1 MHFLKCCIAKQSKIE
16 LKLEVLNIGEIQMT
30 NSKNMIKVAASVFV
44 FLLLLA
50 YGSHAGYAQ
59 VTGGG
64 DQMPTEMTLWQ
75 TLKAGGGV
83 MIVIGLLSVAA
94 VAIII
99 YDFMMLN
106 VNKLAPQ
113 RLFTE
118 VMRKLES
125 RDFSGAQTLCM
136 KEGNTI
142 ISKIVLA
149 GLERRN
155 PLDDSAREAME
166 NTARVELTGMWQN
179 INYLSDIV
187 AVAPL
192 LGLLGTVLGMIQ
204 AFHAVPLQSAS
215 VKTTLLAAGISKA
228 MVTTASGL
236 IVAIPAL
243 IAYSYFRGKVQQV
256 TNKIE
261 IYSTDIIRA
270 IQNR

>member
-1 MHFLKCCIAKQSKIE
+1 
-16 LKLEVLNIGEIQMT
+16 
-30 NSKNMIKVAASVFV
+30 
-44 FLLLLA
+44 
-50 YGSHAGYAQ
+50 
-59 VTGGG
+59 
-64 DQMPTEMTLWQ
+64 MTLWQ

-83 MIVIGLLSVAA
+83 MVVIGLLSVVA

-106 VNKLAPQ
+106 VNKLAPR
-113 RLFTE
+113 RLFDD

-125 RDFSGAQTLCM
+125 RDFAAAKTLCR
-136 KEGNTI
+136 KENNTI
-142 ISKIVLA
+142 IAKIVLA

-166 NTARVELTGMWQN
+166 NTARIELTNLWQN
-179 INYLSDIV
+179 ISYLSDIV

-215 VKTTLLAAGISKA
+215 IKTTLLAAGISKA

-236 IVAIPAL
+236 VVAIPAL
-243 IAYSYFRGKVQQV
+243 IAYSYFRGQVQQV
-256 TNKIE
+256 TNMIE
-261 IYSTDIIRA
+261 IYSTDIIKA

>member
-1 MHFLKCCIAKQSKIE
+1 MINFRNIFKC
-16 LKLEVLNIGEIQMT
+16 VLGLF
-30 NSKNMIKVAASVFV
+30 A
-44 FLLLLA
+44 FLLFVA
-50 YGSHAGYAQ
+50 YGSHAVYAQ
-59 VTGGG
+59 ASNMMTPSP

-83 MIVIGLLSVAA
+83 MVVIGFLSVVA

-106 VNKLAPQ
+106 VNKLAPR
-113 RLFTE
+113 RLFDE
-118 VMRKLES
+118 LIRKLES
-125 RDFSGAQTLCM
+125 RDFGAAQAICR
-136 KEGNTI
+136 KESNTI
-142 ISKIVLA
+142 ISKIVLS
-149 GLERRN
+149 GLERRT

-166 NTARVELTGMWQN
+166 NTARAEITSLWQN

-236 IVAIPAL
+236 IVAIPVL
-243 IAYSYFRGKVQQV
+243 MAYSYFRGRVQQI
-256 TNKIE
+256 TNLIE
-261 IYSTDIIRA
+261 IYSTDLIKT

>member
-1 MHFLKCCIAKQSKIE
+1 M
-16 LKLEVLNIGEIQMT
+16 N
-30 NSKNMIKVAASVFV
+30 NSKDIFKCLWSVLFFILLFTWGPHAA
-44 FLLLLA
+44 
-50 YGSHAGYAQ
+50 HAQAMNALPSGP
-59 VTGGG
+59 
-64 DQMPTEMTLWQ
+64 DQMPAEMTLWQ

-83 MIVIGLLSVAA
+83 MVVIGFLSILA

-99 YDFMMLN
+99 YDFKMLN
-106 VNKLAPQ
+106 VNALAPR
-113 RLFTE
+113 RLYDE
-118 VMRKLES
+118 VLRKLES
-125 RDFSGAQTLCM
+125 KDFGGAQMACR
-136 KEGNTI
+136 KENNTI

-149 GLERRN
+149 GLERKN

-166 NTARVELTGMWQN
+166 NTARVELTNLWQN

-243 IAYSYFRGKVQQV
+243 IAYSYFRGQVQLV
-256 TNKIE
+256 TNMIE
-261 IYSTDIIRA
+261 IYSTDIIKT

>member
-1 MHFLKCCIAKQSKIE
+1 
-16 LKLEVLNIGEIQMT
+16 MT
-30 NSKNMIKVAASVFV
+30 NSRNIFPAGFFV
-44 FLLLLA
+44 FLLLLICT
-50 YGSHAGYAQ
+50 SHGAYAQ
-59 VTGGG
+59 GSSLPIGA
-64 DQMPTEMTLWQ
+64 DQMPAEMTLWQ

-83 MIVIGLLSVAA
+83 MVVIGFLSVAA

-106 VNKLAPQ
+106 VGKLAPSK
-113 RLFTE
+113 LFE
-118 VMRKLES
+118 DVMSKLES
-125 RDFSGAQTLCM
+125 RDFASAKTLCR
-136 KEGNTI
+136 ERNNTI

-149 GLERRN
+149 GLDRRN
-155 PLDDSAREAME
+155 PMDNSASEAME
-166 NTARVELTGMWQN
+166 NTARVELTNLWQN
-179 INYLSDIV
+179 ISYLSDIV

-228 MVTTASGL
+228 MVCTASGL

-243 IAYSYFRGKVQQV
+243 MAYSYFRGQVQQV
-256 TNKIE
+256 TNMIE
-261 IYSTDIIRA
+261 IYSTDIIKA

>member
-1 MHFLKCCIAKQSKIE
+1 MMKFVTAFLT
-16 LKLEVLNIGEIQMT
+16 VLMCSQPMAFAQAV
-30 NSKNMIKVAASVFV
+30 S
-44 FLLLLA
+44 
-50 YGSHAGYAQ
+50 GSEQGP
-59 VTGGG
+59 V
-64 DQMPTEMTLWQ
+64 EMTLWQ
-75 TLKAGGGV
+75 TLAAGGGV
-83 MIVIGLLSVAA
+83 MVVIGLLSIVA

-99 YDFMMLN
+99 YDIISLN
-106 VNKLAPQ
+106 VNKLAP
-113 RLFTE
+113 RKLFDE

-125 RDFSGAQTLCM
+125 RDFGEAKALCY
-136 KEGNTI
+136 KQNNTI
-142 ISKIVLA
+142 IAKIVLA
-149 GLERRN
+149 GLERRT
-155 PLDDSAREAME
+155 PLDAAAREAME
-166 NTARVELTGMWQN
+166 STARIELTNLWQN

-236 IVAIPAL
+236 IVAIPTL
-243 IAYSYFRGKVQQV
+243 MAYSYFRGQVQLV

-261 IYSTDIIRA
+261 IYSTDIIKA

>member
-1 MHFLKCCIAKQSKIE
+1 
-16 LKLEVLNIGEIQMT
+16 MT
-30 NSKNMIKVAASVFV
+30 KSKNKAKCVWGVV
-44 FLLLLA
+44 GFLLILFCA
-50 YGSHAGYAQ
+50 TQYACAQGSG
-59 VTGGG
+59 VVSSSP

-83 MIVIGLLSVAA
+83 MVVIGFLSVLG

-99 YDFMMLN
+99 YDFIMLN
-106 VNKLAPQ
+106 VGKLASKS
-113 RLFTE
+113 LYTS
-118 VMRKLES
+118 VIKKLET
-125 RDFSGAQTLCM
+125 RDFSGAQALCL
-136 KEGNTI
+136 KEPNSI
-142 ISKIVLA
+142 ITKIVLA
-149 GLERRN
+149 GIERKN

-166 NTARVELTGMWQN
+166 NTARVELTNLWQN

-243 IAYSYFRGKVQQV
+243 IAYSYFRGQVQLV
-256 TNKIE
+256 TNMIE
-261 IYSTDIIRA
+261 IYSTDIIKA
-270 IQNR
+270 IQHR

>member
-1 MHFLKCCIAKQSKIE
+1 MNH
-16 LKLEVLNIGEIQMT
+16 
-30 NSKNMIKVAASVFV
+30 SKNVIGWALGVFV
-44 FLLLLA
+44 FLLIFNGHHLA
-50 YGSHAGYAQ
+50 YAQASGAG
-59 VTGGG
+59 VTG
-64 DQMPTEMTLWQ
+64 DNMPGEMTLWQ

-83 MIVIGLLSVAA
+83 MVVIGLLSVAA

-106 VNKLAPQ
+106 VNKLAP
-113 RLFTE
+113 RKLFND

-125 RDFSGAQTLCM
+125 RDFGAAQAMCL
-136 KEGNTI
+136 KEANTI
-142 ISKIVLA
+142 IAKIVLA
-149 GLERRN
+149 GIERRN
-155 PLDDSAREAME
+155 PMDDTAREAME
-166 NTARVELTGMWQN
+166 NTARVELTNLWQN

-215 VKTTLLAAGISKA
+215 LKTTLLAAGISKA
-228 MVTTASGL
+228 MICTASGL

-243 IAYSYFRGKVQQV
+243 MAYSYFRGQVQQV
-256 TNKIE
+256 TNTIE
-261 IYSTDIIRA
+261 IYGTDIIKA

>member
-1 MHFLKCCIAKQSKIE
+1 MLGRVLGVIAFLW
-16 LKLEVLNIGEIQMT
+16 VLAT
-30 NSKNMIKVAASVFV
+30 
-44 FLLLLA
+44 L
-50 YGSHAGYAQ
+50 SHAAYAQ
-59 VTGGG
+59 GSNLLFSGP
-64 DQMPTEMTLWQ
+64 DQMPVPMTLWQ

-83 MIVIGLLSVAA
+83 MIVIGLLSVLA

-106 VNKLAPQ
+106 VNKLAPD
-113 RLFTE
+113 RLFDD

-125 RDFSGAQTLCM
+125 RDFGEAKTLCR
-136 KEGNTI
+136 KENNTI
-142 ISKIVLA
+142 IAKIVLA

-155 PLDDSAREAME
+155 PLDDTAREAME
-166 NTARVELTGMWQN
+166 SAARIELTDLWQN
-179 INYLSDIV
+179 ISYLSDIV

-204 AFHAVPLQSAS
+204 AFHAVPLQSAGL
-215 VKTTLLAAGISKA
+215 KTTLLAAGISKA

-236 IVAIPAL
+236 VVAIPAL
-243 IAYSYFRGKVQQV
+243 IAYSYFRGQVQQV

-261 IYSTDIIRA
+261 IYSTDIIKA

>member
-1 MHFLKCCIAKQSKIE
+1 M
-16 LKLEVLNIGEIQMT
+16 V
-30 NSKNMIKVAASVFV
+30 
-44 FLLLLA
+44 
-50 YGSHAGYAQ
+50 
-59 VTGGG
+59 
-64 DQMPTEMTLWQ
+64 
-75 TLKAGGGV
+75 
-83 MIVIGLLSVAA
+83 VIGLLSVAA

-99 YDFMMLN
+99 YDIMMLK
-106 VNKLAPQ
+106 VSKLAP
-113 RLFTE
+113 RGLFDE
-118 VMRKLES
+118 VMRKLDA
-125 RDFSGAQTLCM
+125 RDFGAAQTICR
-136 KEGNTI
+136 KENNTI

-155 PLDDSAREAME
+155 PLDNSAREAME
-166 NTARVELTGMWQN
+166 NAARAELTDLWQN

-243 IAYSYFRGKVQQV
+243 IAYSYFRGQVQKVS
-256 TNKIE
+256 NMIE
-261 IYSTDIIRA
+261 IYSTDIIKA
-270 IQNR
+270 IQSR

>member
-1 MHFLKCCIAKQSKIE
+1 M
-16 LKLEVLNIGEIQMT
+16 G
-30 NSKNMIKVAASVFV
+30 
-44 FLLLLA
+44 
-50 YGSHAGYAQ
+50 
-59 VTGGG
+59 
-64 DQMPTEMTLWQ
+64 P
-75 TLKAGGGV
+75 
-83 MIVIGLLSVAA
+83 
-94 VAIII
+94 
-99 YDFMMLN
+99 
-106 VNKLAPQ
+106 
-113 RLFTE
+113 
-118 VMRKLES
+118 RKP
-125 RDFSGAQTLCM
+125 LCR
-136 KEGNTI
+136 KENNTI

-166 NTARVELTGMWQN
+166 NTARAELTNLWQN

-228 MVTTASGL
+228 MVCTASGL

-243 IAYSYFRGKVQQV
+243 IAYSYFRGQVQQV
-256 TNKIE
+256 TNMIE
-261 IYSTDIIRA
+261 IYSTDIIKA

>member
-1 MHFLKCCIAKQSKIE
+1 MRD
-16 LKLEVLNIGEIQMT
+16 
-30 NSKNMIKVAASVFV
+30 SKNNFRWMGGVLV
-44 FLLLLA
+44 FLGLLA
-50 YGSHAGYAQ
+50 YAAPHAFAQ
-59 VTGGG
+59 TAAPSVGTGALPG
-64 DQMPTEMTLWQ
+64 EMTLWE

-83 MIVIGLLSVAA
+83 MVVIGFLSVAA

-106 VNKLAPQ
+106 VNKLAPR
-113 RLFTE
+113 RLFQE
-118 VMRKLES
+118 VMRKVES
-125 RDFSGAQTLCM
+125 RDLNGARELCSR
-136 KEGNTI
+136 EPNTI
-142 ISKIVLA
+142 ISKMVLA

-155 PLDDSAREAME
+155 PMDDAAREAME
-166 NTARVELTGMWQN
+166 NTARVELTTLWQN

-187 AVAPL
+187 AIAPL

-215 VKTTLLAAGISKA
+215 LKTTLLAAGISKA

-243 IAYSYFRGKVQQV
+243 IAYSYFRGQVQAV
-256 TNKIE
+256 TNIIE
-261 IYSTDIIRA
+261 IYSTDIIKS

>member
-1 MHFLKCCIAKQSKIE
+1 
-16 LKLEVLNIGEIQMT
+16 MT
-30 NSKNMIKVAASVFV
+30 NSKNMVKGVLGAAAFL
-44 FLLLLA
+44 FLLT
-50 YGSHAGYAQ
+50 YGSHIVYAQ
-59 VTGGG
+59 ASNTVSLSS
-64 DQMPTEMTLWQ
+64 DQLPAEMTLWQ

-83 MIVIGLLSVAA
+83 MVVIGFLSIVAL
-94 VAIII
+94 AIII

-106 VNKLAPQ
+106 VEKLAP
-113 RLFTE
+113 RKLFDS

-125 RDFSGAQTLCM
+125 RDFGAAQTLCR
-136 KEGNTI
+136 KENNTI

-155 PLDDSAREAME
+155 PLDDTAREAME
-166 NTARVELTGMWQN
+166 NTARVELTNLWQN

-243 IAYSYFRGKVQQV
+243 IAFSYFRGQVQQV
-256 TNKIE
+256 TNMIE
-261 IYSTDIIRA
+261 IYSTDIIKA

>member
-1 MHFLKCCIAKQSKIE
+1 MMKSRKFLEPIFP
-16 LKLEVLNIGEIQMT
+16 
-30 NSKNMIKVAASVFV
+30 VAGGVAV
-44 FLLLLA
+44 FLLLLVL
-50 YGSHAGYAQ
+50 GSHTVYAQ
-59 VTGGG
+59 AAGASASGA
-64 DQMPTEMTLWQ
+64 DQMPIPMTLWQ

-83 MIVIGLLSVAA
+83 MVVIGFLSVAA

-106 VNKLAPQ
+106 VAKMAPHE
-113 RLFTE
+113 LFE
-118 VMRKLES
+118 NVMRKLES
-125 RDFSGAQTLCM
+125 RDFGEAKVLCR
-136 KEGNTI
+136 KQNSTI
-142 ISKIVLA
+142 ISKIVLS

-155 PLDDSAREAME
+155 PLDDTAREAME
-166 NTARVELTGMWQN
+166 NTARAELTNLWQN

-228 MVTTASGL
+228 MVCTASGL
-236 IVAIPAL
+236 IVAIPAM
-243 IAYSYFRGKVQQV
+243 IAYSYFRGQVQQV
-256 TNKIE
+256 TNMIE
-261 IYSTDIIRA
+261 IYSTDIIKA

>member
-1 MHFLKCCIAKQSKIE
+1 M
-16 LKLEVLNIGEIQMT
+16 M
-30 NSKNMIKVAASVFV
+30 NSGKFFRNNFPVAGGVFI
-44 FLLLLA
+44 FLLLFV
-50 YGSHAGYAQ
+50 HAAFAQ
-59 VTGGG
+59 TSNLPSSGV

-83 MIVIGLLSVAA
+83 MVVIGFLSVLA

-106 VNKLAPQ
+106 VNKLAP
-113 RLFTE
+113 RGLFE
-118 VMRKLES
+118 DVIGKLES
-125 RDFSGAQTLCM
+125 RDFGAAQTACR
-136 KEGNTI
+136 KESNTI
-142 ISKIVLA
+142 IAKIVLA

-155 PLDDSAREAME
+155 PLDNAAREAME
-166 NTARVELTGMWQN
+166 NTARAELTNLWQN

-187 AVAPL
+187 AVSPL

-228 MVTTASGL
+228 MVCTASGL

-243 IAYSYFRGKVQQV
+243 IAYSFFRGQVQQI
-256 TNKIE
+256 TNMIE
-261 IYSTDIIRA
+261 IYSTDIIKA